1 MKEQKELPYYPDW
14 LATVFGVVSMI
25 LLAGVIIFAMASCN
39 PQKWCAKHN
48 PPAVV
53 SSDSVTHDSIYVH
66 DSVYS
71 VRIAPDSSSLVA
83 LLECQEGKVK
93 LMQIIAYNAGNN
105 ISPATV
111 KIIDNVIYVNCS
123 VNEFNAFLKVRSSE
137 VYKGVYTAK
146 VYVKTTNYLTGWQN
160 FWIRCGWISL
170 SLIGLYLAYKILSS
184 KITKVLNALI
194 DKLEK

>member
-1 MKEQKELPYYPDW
+1 MKSNNDLPQFPDW
-14 LATVFGVVSMI
+14 LADLMGVISMF
-25 LLAGVIIFAMASCN
+25 LLAFVIVWAMAGCN
-39 PQKWCAKHN
+39 PQRWCAKHN
-48 PPAVV
+48 APAVA
-53 SSDSVTHDSIYVH
+53 SSDSMVHDSVYIY

-83 LLECQEGKVK
+83 LLECNEGKAK
-93 LMQIIAYNAGNN
+93 LMQIIAYNSGNN
-105 ISPATV
+105 VSPATV

-137 VYKGVYTAK
+137 VYRGVYSAK
-146 VYVKTTNYLTGWQN
+146 VYVKVTNELTGWQQ

-170 SLIGLYLAYKILSS
+170 SVIGALILYKILSA
-184 KITKVLNALI
+184 KIAKVFQALI